1 LRLDLPSRMHSYY
14 GWSGGRG
21 GTGLPE
27 KTGFVR
33 KVLEQYGYGNKP
45 VIAGELALKC
55 DEPTPVCHEV
65 AAAFVPRVYAEAY
78 ELDLLGGV
86 YYALIS
92 EFKYKGLLLPDF
104 TPRPAYWAYR
114 FMNSQLADAQYIG
127 PVNGYEGVSGSA
139 FDKGGGRRIE
149 IIWSSDGTNQ
159 VLDSPAGFV
168 GAYDKFGTEVALV
181 NGQLSVGWSP
191 LYVELK

>member
-1 LRLDLPSRMHSYY
+1 ML
-14 GWSGGRG
+14 
-21 GTGLPE
+21 
-27 KTGFVR
+27 
-33 KVLEQYGYGNKP
+33 
-45 VIAGELALKC
+45 AGELALKC
-55 DEPTPVCHEV
+55 DEPTPVCYDV
-65 AAAFVPRVYAEAY
+65 AAAFVPRAYAEAY

-104 TPRPAYWAYR
+104 APRPAYWAYYYLNR
-114 FMNSQLADAQYIG
+114 QLADAEYIG
-127 PVNGYEGVSGSA
+127 PVNGYDGVSGSV

-159 VLDSPAGFV
+159 VLDLPAGSV
-168 GAYDKFGTEVALV
+168 SVYDKFGNEITSVS
-181 NGQLSVGWSP
+181 GQLSVGWSP